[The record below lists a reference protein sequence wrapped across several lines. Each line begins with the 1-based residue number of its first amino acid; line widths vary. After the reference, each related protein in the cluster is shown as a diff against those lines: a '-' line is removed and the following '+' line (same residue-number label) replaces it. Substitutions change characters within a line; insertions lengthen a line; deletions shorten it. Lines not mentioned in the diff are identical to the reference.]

1 MGGRKFF
8 SLAKK
13 AGEESRYEKVTSRET
28 KANDTWKD
36 IRKKAAKG
44 ECHKS
49 NVSTYLRILY
59 PLWLYV
65 CKCQTIVMAMLGLII
80 RGTRFDS
87 LEN

>member
-44 ECHKS
+44 GM
-49 NVSTYLRILY
+49 
-59 PLWLYV
+59 P
-65 CKCQTIVMAMLGLII
+65 
-80 RGTRFDS
+80 
-87 LEN
+87 